1 MIQKG
6 LTTTLMSNFALIIS
20 AYVTGQAIGADIYLQ
35 LALVGGA
42 TLLAFLDVKYPE
54 TIDKIE
60 KYLGMAK
67 ETQAK
72 VDEMLAMAK
81 GEEELA
87 VAKVIADEPVIEEE
101 GV

>member
-6 LTTTLMSNFALIIS
+6 VMTTLMSDIALILS
-20 AYVTGQAIGADIYLQ
+20 AVITGQAIGADIYIQ
-35 LALVGGA
+35 LIMIGGA
-42 TLLAFLDVKYPE
+42 TALAYLDVKYPE

-72 VDEMLAMAK
+72 VDEVLAMAK
-81 GEEELA
+81 GEDELD
-87 VAKVIADEPVIEEE
+87 VAKVIADEPIVDEE

>member
-6 LTTTLMSNFALIIS
+6 LMTTLMSDIALILS
-20 AYVTGQAIGADIYLQ
+20 AVITGQAIGADIYVQ
-35 LALVGGA
+35 LIMIGGA
-42 TLLAFLDVKYPE
+42 TLLAYLDVKYPE

-72 VDEMLAMAK
+72 VDEVLAMAK
-81 GEEELA
+81 GEEAPA
-87 VAKVIADEPVIEEE
+87 VVKVIADEPVVDEE